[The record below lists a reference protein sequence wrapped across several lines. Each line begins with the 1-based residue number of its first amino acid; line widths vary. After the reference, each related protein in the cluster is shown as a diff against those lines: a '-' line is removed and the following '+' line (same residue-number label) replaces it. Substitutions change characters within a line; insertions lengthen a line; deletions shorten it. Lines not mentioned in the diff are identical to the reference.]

1 MEPDVIMT
9 ARAAGALRR
18 RVALALVGVSA
29 VAICACGG
37 DDDPQPVAVDASTYV
52 AAIDEFLP
60 PSADPE
66 ERPVVFIVPV
76 ADESLALETQVA
88 VIDALAETHD
98 VRFVDDPAAAVDDG
112 IEGEPTRDG
121 GTLLGVGVVTAVE
134 PHTIRVE
141 VYRERGEV
149 EAHLVT
155 VAVRGER
162 WVAIDDVAVEPE
174 VLVGD

>member
-1 MEPDVIMT
+1 MDDDVST
-9 ARAAGALRR
+9 TPRAAGARRR
-18 RVALALVGVSA
+18 RVAFAVVGVAAA
-29 VAICACGG
+29 VLGACGG
-37 DDDPQPVAVDASTYV
+37 DDEPLPVPVDASTYV

-60 PSADPE
+60 SAPDPE
-66 ERPVVFIVPV
+66 ARPVVFIVPV
-76 ADESLALETQVA
+76 ADESLALDTQVA

-112 IEGEPTRDG
+112 AEGEPARDG
-121 GTLLGVGVVTAVE
+121 GTLLGVGVVTETA

-141 VYRERGEV
+141 VYREREEV
-149 EAHLVT
+149 EGHLVT

-162 WVAIDDVAVEPE
+162 WVAIDDVPVEPE